1 MGKSII
7 CLGRGGLGKAFEE
20 HGVRCYDRK
29 EIDIN
34 DICDLNSLFNSE
46 RPVYVI
52 NCAGIVG
59 TGKCENNPEM
69 AYMVNVGGVSNI
81 AYACKK
87 YNVTLIHIS
96 TIYVGNYNVYTR
108 SKLLAEQVINESTVS
123 NTIIRLPWLFGFN
136 TDNFILSAI
145 KGKEVSIYENEYG
158 YLAYDNDIVEYIIDN
173 IGNIKGTISV
183 GNKGRLDRKI
193 ILNFIKSKYKTIKRE
208 TDMPIECPKLTTEL
222 RSWEEAM
229 EDFINGIRSM

>member
-46 RPVYVI
+46 KPLYVI

-123 NTIIRLPWLFGFN
+123 NTIVRLPWLFGFN
-136 TDNFILSAI
+136 TDNFILSAL
-145 KGKEVSIYENEYG
+145 KGKEVSIYEDEYG
-158 YLAYDNDIVEYIIDN
+158 YLAYDNDIVEYVIDN
-173 IGNIKGTISV
+173 IGNIKGTVSIANSGSV
-183 GNKGRLDRKI
+183 DRKE
-193 ILNFIKSKYKTIKRE
+193 ILDFIDCKYSTIKRQ
-208 TDMPIECPKLTTEL
+208 TNMPAICPYPTVEL
-222 RSWEEAM
+222 RDWREPMKEM
-229 EDFINGIRSM
+229 LNGVRTM

>member
-1 MGKSII
+1 MARSII
-7 CLGRGGLGKAFEE
+7 CLGRGGLGKAFED
-20 HGVRCYDRK
+20 HGIRCYDRK
-29 EIDIN
+29 EVDIN
-34 DICDLNSLFNSE
+34 DICELNKLFLSE
-46 RPVYVI
+46 KPLYVI

-59 TGKCENNPEM
+59 TGKCEHEPEM
-69 AYMVNVGGVSNI
+69 AYMVNVGGLSNI
-81 AYACKK
+81 AYCCKK
-87 YNVTLIHIS
+87 HNASLIHLS
-96 TIYVGNYNVYTR
+96 TVYVGNYNVYTR
-108 SKLLAEQVINESTVS
+108 SKLIAENIINDITV
-123 NTIIRLPWLFGFN
+123 NNVIIRLPWLFGHF

-158 YLAYDNDIVEYIIDN
+158 YLAYDNDIVEYVIDN

-193 ILNFIKSKYKTIKRE
+193 ILDFIKSKYKTIKRE

-229 EDFINGIRSM
+229 EEFINGIRSM